1 VKASVAFAL
10 AVLTTASAFAQQ
22 PASQP
27 PAASPSAQVPPGQTC
42 LSQHIEAPGVSAAA
56 LISKGYDIK
65 AAIPGGLWIQKD
77 REVYFCNSGR
87 ALDNDVICWR
97 LREPVKGQPCQ

>member
-1 VKASVAFAL
+1 MKAPVAFSFVVL
-10 AVLTTASAFAQQ
+10 AAASAFAQQ
-22 PASQP
+22 PAPQP
-27 PAASPSAQVPPGQTC
+27 PGVPPSAQVPPGQTC

-65 AAIPGGLWIQKD
+65 GAIPGGLWIQKD